1 MSPQTGFF
9 LPILRKYSLYSSHS
23 STLCKRGSNKKFSF
37 FYLNSPSS
45 SSTEKHSYFI
55 LFYILYY
62 KSYVLR
68 LKTFPFF
75 FKIKDKETIFIAA
88 FEKRQYSYEQVVR
101 HLCSYFVKLQVY
113 ATSKFD

>member
-37 FYLNSPSS
+37 FYLNSLSS

-68 LKTFPFF
+68 LKIFPFF
-75 FKIKDKETIFIAA
+75 FKIKDIINVSSSGFSKRSPSFCVQDYNFLIFFPAPN
-88 FEKRQYSYEQVVR
+88 FLSKR
-101 HLCSYFVKLQVY
+101 
-113 ATSKFD
+113 T